1 MKFRIFTFLVLWI
14 ALIAAAQDATAT
26 APAGSATP
34 TTAPAP
40 VYYIVVTDTAALQS
54 LPPGSVVY
62 ANQSATQIQPTTQTA
77 PKNVYNFK
85 QVSQE
90 NKPTQKQS
98 SKKRSS
104 FFFDATLG
112 FQYSYYE
119 TEVSRDYW
127 ESDNSYTS
135 RSILESNG
143 PLISFKFGSCIRE
156 FIAPHGTVE
165 LSFGTGDFEYKK
177 KENGKT
183 TVKFSQY
190 NVDFVKF
197 FLGVGFTIF
206 PFTDSTSAMYGS
218 FISSSIGYGLGEVD
232 SHYYYYDFDDD
243 FVSIGFRVELGKVWK
258 MSDRWNFG
266 VSTAFSLDAPITS
279 DDDDDYNSDDD
290 ERNIYSVW
298 VGFKITRK

>member
-14 ALIAAAQDATAT
+14 ALIAAAQEAAV
-26 APAGSATP
+26 S
-34 TTAPAP
+34 APAP
-40 VYYIVVTDTAALQS
+40 AYYIVVTDTAALKT

-197 FLGVGFTIF
+197 FLGVGFTVF

-243 FVSIGFRVELGKVWK
+243 FASIGFRVELGKVWK